1 MASSVYKRILEESKA
16 EIVRIGE
23 TLLVKM
29 SAQVTLSEANNTVA
43 VQFLTL
49 IQGMI
54 TTVGNKRLATVAG
67 LDGLFGTLQDVYTT
81 MGDMLSKNGEAWFK
95 ARVADGLSTGKI
107 LTEGVAA
114 QRCKKNIINKKMN
127 ISIFFQALSDDLSET
142 LRLATESKNIT
153 QLFISTQAIAL
164 AYIHDGAKGTN
175 VISVGVCKF
184 GMHWGYDADHHVVDD
199 TGHYTYIHNN
209 DVEVECLLTQVT
221 TSEHLNKMAEI
232 AQLDGIIKMAKTSIT
247 ATLFENCDRQL
258 ETTTSN

>member
-114 QRCKKNIINKKMN
+114 QRRTKGNLFR
-127 ISIFFQALSDDLSET
+127 S
-142 LRLATESKNIT
+142 LRGNNLRVR
-153 QLFISTQAIAL
+153 STGQ
-164 AYIHDGAKGTN
+164 
-175 VISVGVCKF
+175 
-184 GMHWGYDADHHVVDD
+184 
-199 TGHYTYIHNN
+199 
-209 DVEVECLLTQVT
+209 
-221 TSEHLNKMAEI
+221 
-232 AQLDGIIKMAKTSIT
+232 
-247 ATLFENCDRQL
+247 R
-258 ETTTSN
+258 

>member
-1 MASSVYKRILEESKA
+1 MASSVYKRILDESKA

-23 TLLVKM
+23 TLLEKM
-29 SAQVTLSEANNTVA
+29 SAQADLSLANNTVA

-49 IQGMI
+49 IQDMI

-81 MGDMLSKNGEAWFK
+81 MGDMLSKKGGEWYK
-95 ARVADGLSTGKI
+95 SRIGDGLSTGN
-107 LTEGVAA
+107 LHTEGKAA

-153 QLFISTQAIAL
+153 QLFIQTQAIAL
-164 AYIHDGAKGTN
+164 AYIHDGPKGTN
-175 VISVGVCKF
+175 VINVGVCGF

-209 DVEVECLLTQVT
+209 DVEVKCLLTEVT

-232 AQLDGIIKMAKTSIT
+232 AQLDGITKMAKTTIT
-247 ATLFENCDRQL
+247 TTLFKNCDRQL